1 MASGQSFLN
10 TIKNMLKTSIK
21 LFLGVSI
28 LFIFIFFT
36 IFGLLFYKV
45 DPKEPKFASLHP
57 PSLENPLGTD
67 ILGRDILAQLIYGT
81 AYSLKIGVLAALIAS
96 AIGIIVG
103 GVGGYLGGIVD
114 DILTLIT
121 NTLLTIPSIALLV
134 VIAAYFRVR
143 SEWILILIIG
153 ITSWP
158 SMARSIRSQ
167 VLSLKSRDFIE
178 LAKLLGLSK
187 SRILF
192 VEVLPNMLSY
202 IVMYFFL
209 NIAGAIV
216 SEAALS
222 VIGLGPTA
230 TISLGILLRWAIAW
244 DSIRCGAWWWFLFP
258 GLAITIIS
266 VSLFLINDGLD
277 QLYNPRARG

>member
-1 MASGQSFLN
+1 
-10 TIKNMLKTSIK
+10 MLKASTK
-21 LFLGVSI
+21 LWLGISI
-28 LFIFIFFT
+28 LSIFVLFT

-45 DPKEPKFASLHP
+45 DPKEPKFASLQP

-67 ILGRDILAQLIYGT
+67 ILGRDILAQLIHGT
-81 AYSLKIGVLAALIAS
+81 AYSLKIGVFAALIS
-96 AIGIIVG
+96 SIIGILIG
-103 GVGGYLGGIVD
+103 GTGGYLGGVID
-114 DILTLIT
+114 DILTLVT

-143 SEWILILIIG
+143 SEWVIVLIIG

-167 VLSLKSRDFIE
+167 VLSLKSRDFVE

-230 TISLGILLRWAIAW
+230 ATSLGMLLRWAIAW
-244 DSIRCGAWWWFLFP
+244 DSIRCGAWWWFFPP
-258 GLAITIIS
+258 GLAITLLS

-277 QLYNPRARG
+277 QLYNPRAKVREV